1 MLRHVAR
8 MCAPASNLSQGLTNV
23 LQNRFQRH
31 VAGFSLL
38 VVVGSWVAFFLVAR
52 DTGAA
57 ESPAT
62 TPADITAVRDAAR
75 EKLHNALARSQQ
87 TANRPISL
95 ASARSD
101 GHRVAFDVA
110 ESAARFT
117 HSSRFVEAVH
127 YRLREGTDLN
137 HVLDVFTMT
146 LDELATLNPGV
157 DLGALQ
163 GGGYVTVYRRGHA
176 QPSLS
181 QGAPN
186 RGRLHGGVPMPQGE
200 HWIVRNPRFGWG
212 TPSTIMALVQGL
224 TSTAMEFPGGTVPLV
239 ADLSARYGGRLRP
252 HRSHQSG
259 RDADVTYYTTTP
271 GPSPGFRH
279 VTAAQLDV
287 QRQWHLYR
295 YWIENN
301 MVDYVFTDRRMI
313 PALAMHAIEDGTPSH
328 VYEAAFGRRGTDGII
343 RHERGHSDHLH
354 VRFSCAQDD
363 PICRA
368 TN

>member
-1 MLRHVAR
+1 
-8 MCAPASNLSQGLTNV
+8 
-23 LQNRFQRH
+23 
-31 VAGFSLL
+31 VAGVSVLA
-38 VVVGSWVAFFLVAR
+38 VVVSWLAFFLVAR
-52 DTGAA
+52 DTGATESA
-57 ESPAT
+57 ETS
-62 TPADITAVRDAAR
+62 AVDLAVT
-75 EKLHNALARSQQ
+75 HDSALAHVHDAVALAGQ
-87 TANRPISL
+87 TSNRPV
-95 ASARSD
+95 AVARARTD
-101 GHRVAFDVA
+101 GHRIGFDVA

-117 HSSRFVEAVH
+117 QSSRFVEAVH
-127 YRLREGTDLN
+127 YRLPDGTGLN
-137 HVLDVFTMT
+137 HVLDAFTMT
-146 LDELATLNPGV
+146 LPELAMLNPGV

-163 GGGYVTVYRRGHA
+163 GGRYVTVYRRGQA

-186 RGRLHGGVPMPQGE
+186 RGRLHGGVPMPQGD
-200 HWIVRNPRFGWG
+200 HWMVRNPRYSWG
-212 TPSTIMALVQGL
+212 TPSTVMALVQGL
-224 TSTAMEFPGGTVPLV
+224 TSTAMEYPGGTIPLV
-239 ADLSARYGGRLRP
+239 ADLSARHGGRLRP

-279 VTAAQLDV
+279 VPASQLDV

-313 PALAMHAIEDGTPSH
+313 PALAMQAIEDGTPAH
-328 VYEAAFGRRGTDGII
+328 IYDAAFGRRGTGGII

-354 VRFSCAQDD
+354 VRFSCAADD

-368 TN
+368 TH